1 VGPDGEPGT
10 PDDTRSGAGSEAKSS
25 GAGGAGSNSP
35 TPDASGGV
43 AGSGGTGA
51 AAETLPADISRDGT
65 GEDQVARQLREAALA
80 EKDPEIREALWDEY
94 RKVMGMKPQ

>member
-1 VGPDGEPGT
+1 MT
-10 PDDTRSGAGSEAKSS
+10 GAGSS
-25 GAGGAGSNSP
+25 SP

-43 AGSGGTGA
+43 GGSGGSGGSGA
-51 AAETLPADISRDGT
+51 AVETLPADISRDGT

-80 EKDPEIREALWDEY
+80 EKDPAISKALWNEY